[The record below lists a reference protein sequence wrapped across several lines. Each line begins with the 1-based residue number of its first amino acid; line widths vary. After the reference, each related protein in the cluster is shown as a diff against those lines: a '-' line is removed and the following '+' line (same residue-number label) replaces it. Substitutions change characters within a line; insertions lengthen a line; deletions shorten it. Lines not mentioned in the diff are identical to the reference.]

1 MKLGAFYK
9 SLKTRLEQG
18 GEVENPGLEARLIVK
33 QVTSFTE
40 SDLIASPDAEIPPE
54 SEKNAARIVARRL
67 EGEPISRIF
76 GEREFWGLRFAVTP
90 DVLDP
95 RPDTETLV
103 DAALGLFRDCPPA
116 RILDLGTGSGA
127 IIVALLHEFPAAR
140 GVAVDVSEK
149 ALAVARRNAE
159 QNGVLDRLAL
169 RHGNWFDAVPEGAT
183 FDLIVSNP
191 PYIPNP
197 DLETLE
203 KGVRNHDPILALD
216 GGFDGFDSY
225 KAIFSGL
232 ESRFSVNGAALFEI
246 GIGQAPDIERLAGNA
261 GLRMIRL
268 YLDLSGIPRVL
279 QIGRGDK

>member
-1 MKLGAFYK
+1 MTLGLFYK
-9 SLKTRLEQG
+9 DLKRRLKQG
-18 GEVENPGLEARLIVK
+18 AEIENPALEARLIIK
-33 QVTSFTE
+33 WITNFTD
-40 SDLIASPDAEIPPE
+40 SDLIANSDAEISADSVE
-54 SEKNAARIVARRL
+54 RADKILNRRL
-67 EGEPISRIF
+67 AGEPLSRIF
-76 GEREFWGLRFAVTP
+76 GEREFWGLPFIVTP

-95 RPDTETLV
+95 RPDTETLIE
-103 DAALGLFRDCPPA
+103 AALGIFKDSSPA

-127 IIVALLHEFPAAR
+127 IVIALLHEFPMAQ
-140 GVAVDVSEK
+140 GVAVDMSEK

-159 QNGVLDRLAL
+159 RNGVLDRLYL
-169 RHGNWFDAVPEGAT
+169 RQGSWFDAVPTGES

-197 DLETLE
+197 DLANLE

-225 KAIFSGL
+225 KTIFSGL
-232 ESRFSVNGAALFEI
+232 ADRFSVNGTALFEI

-261 GLRMIRL
+261 GLQMIRL

-279 QIGRGDK
+279 QISRGDK